1 MKTNIFD
8 ELNDKQREAVLYMDN
23 PLLILAG
30 AGTGKTKTLVH
41 KLACLVDRGLTP
53 RDIVML
59 TFTNKAADEMKSRA
73 EKFCNVS
80 MKGMFIGTFHSICTR
95 ILKIELPYDFV
106 IYDGSDQKTLIKN
119 ILKELNVDIKKNPPS
134 RFLNIISKAKCNFM
148 PLDSIGDGLVKKVY
162 KKYEERLREGYA
174 FDFDDLLLNV
184 ITLFQKPEI
193 REKYENKFRYVLV
206 DEFHDT
212 NLPQYELIKF
222 LSLKTGKVCVV
233 GDEDQSI
240 YSWRGARV
248 DNMQRFVE
256 DFSAHI
262 IKLERNYRSTKPI
275 LNLANKVISCNKER
289 IGKALFTEK
298 DSDDMPYVRIFFCR
312 EEEIKFVVSCIKK
325 EKDLNE
331 TAMLY
336 RNQYLSRLLERE
348 LILERIPYR
357 LLGGVGFFERKEIKD
372 ILSFMRILVNDG
384 DGVSFLRSASCI
396 PHIGEK
402 TCLQV
407 ERLVREEKIS
417 YIEAA
422 SRQKKKEMK
431 NYAHIMKKLQEAIY
445 KKGKIG
451 NFFKELFQQTEYLE
465 QLKNDEER
473 KRNIREFTDYAISSM
488 EGEGLTV
495 KDFLNNIA
503 LLGYKRNRL
512 RDEKDAVNLT
522 TIHSAKGLEFDT
534 VFIIDVDEG
543 ILPSKRSLEEG
554 IYSSSLE
561 EERRLLYVAITR
573 ARKKVFILSGG
584 RPSVFI
590 REIGKRQNIR
600 WL

>member
-1 MKTNIFD
+1 
-8 ELNDKQREAVLYMDN
+8 MDG

-41 KLACLVDRGLTP
+41 KLAYLVDMGLP
-53 RDIVML
+53 PQSIVMV

-73 EKFCNVS
+73 EKFCDVS
-80 MKGMFIGTFHSICTR
+80 MKGMFIGTFHSICAR
-95 ILKIELPYDFV
+95 ILRIELLYDFV
-106 IYDGSDQKTLIKN
+106 IYDEGDQKTLMKN
-119 ILKELNVDIKKNPPS
+119 ILKELNVDIKRHPPS
-134 RFLNIISKAKCNFM
+134 YFLDVISKAKCNFM
-148 PLDSIGDGLVKKVY
+148 SLDSIGDRLVRRVY
-162 KKYEERLREGYA
+162 KRYKERLKESYA
-174 FDFDDLLLNV
+174 LDFDDLLLNV
-184 ITLFQKPEI
+184 IALFQKPEI
-193 REKYENKFRYVLV
+193 RKKYESRFRYVLV

-212 NLPQYELIKF
+212 NLPQYELIKL
-222 LSLKTGKVCVV
+222 LSLGTGKVCVV

-248 DNMQRFVE
+248 ENMRRFVE
-256 DFSAHI
+256 DFSAHT
-262 IKLERNYRSTKPI
+262 IKLERNYRSTRPI
-275 LNLANKVISCNKER
+275 LNLANEIISHNKER
-289 IGKALFTEK
+289 IGKVLFTEK
-298 DSDDMPYVRIFFCR
+298 DGGDMPYIRIFFSR
-312 EEEIKFVVSCIKK
+312 EEEIKFVVSYIKK

-331 TAMLY
+331 IAVLY

-372 ILSFMRILVNDG
+372 ILSFMKILVNDR
-384 DGVSFLRSASCI
+384 DGISFLRSASCI
-396 PHIGEK
+396 PNIGEK
-402 TCLQV
+402 ACLQV
-407 ERLVREEKIS
+407 ERLVRKEKIS

-422 SRQKKKEMK
+422 GRQKKKEMR
-431 NYAHIMKKLQEAIY
+431 NYACVMKKLQEKIY
-445 KKGKIG
+445 KGKIR
-451 NFFKELFQQTEYLE
+451 NFFEELFEQTGYLA
-465 QLKNDEER
+465 QLDEER
-473 KRNIREFTDYAISSM
+473 KKNVREFIDYAISSI

-495 KDFLNNIA
+495 RDFLNNIA

-512 RDEKDAVNLT
+512 REEKNAVNLI

-554 IYSSSLE
+554 IYKSSIE

-573 ARKKVFILSGG
+573 ARKMVFVLSGG
-584 RPSVFI
+584 KPSVFM
-590 REIGKRQNIR
+590 REIGKGRNIR

>member
-1 MKTNIFD
+1 
-8 ELNDKQREAVLYMDN
+8 MDN

-41 KLACLVDRGLTP
+41 KLAYLVDRGLTP
-53 RDIVML
+53 RDIAML
-59 TFTNKAADEMKSRA
+59 TFTNKAADEMKNRA
-73 EKFCNVS
+73 ENFCNVS

-119 ILKELNVDIKKNPPS
+119 ILKELNVDIKKNPTS

-148 PLDSIGDGLVKKVY
+148 SLDSIGDGLVKKVY

-184 ITLFQKPEI
+184 ITLFQKAEI

-222 LSLKTGKVCVV
+222 LALKTGKVCVV

-325 EKDLNE
+325 EKGLNE

-451 NFFKELFQQTEYLE
+451 DFFKELFQQTEYLE

-534 VFIIDVDEG
+534 VFIIDVDEN